1 MVDSRFLMDTIKELF
16 KAISGQLY
24 AHHLIARTHRNRLY
38 LFGGN
43 EAHKQEKAFEKAI
56 CDFLS
61 SDRTKFFA
69 FAQEQAI
76 SYAEGLLVLLRS
88 NKLKQRQEKIL

>member
-1 MVDSRFLMDTIKELF
+1 MVDQRFLMDTIRELF
-16 KAISGQLY
+16 RAISGQLY
-24 AHHLIARTHRNRLY
+24 THHLIARTHRNRLY

-43 EAHKQEKAFEKAI
+43 EANKQEKAFEKGV
-56 CDFLS
+56 CEFLTG
-61 SDRTKFFA
+61 DRAKFFT

-88 NKLKQRQEKIL
+88 NKAKQR